1 MPLTKSGKS
10 IMRSMTKQ
18 YGKEK
23 AKEVF
28 YASINAGKAG
38 TEKWHKNRKTYTKKM
53 SDLTN
58 A

>member
-1 MPLTKSGKS
+1 
-10 IMRSMTKQ
+10 MTKQ